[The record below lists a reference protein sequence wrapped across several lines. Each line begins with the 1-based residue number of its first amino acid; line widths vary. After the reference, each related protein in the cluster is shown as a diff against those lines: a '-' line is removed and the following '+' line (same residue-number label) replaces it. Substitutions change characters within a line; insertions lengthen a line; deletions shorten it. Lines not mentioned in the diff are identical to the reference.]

1 MIDLEKGGQSKP
13 LRPTSNK
20 MKDIFNTYK
29 KGHKEINIPIKDV
42 ESEKMENNETI
53 GINKDNQMEE
63 DLQDNG
69 SMEHTPDIQ
78 KELEDK
84 INDLAKERDDLKE
97 KLLRSAAEMENLR
110 RRTNKE
116 KQEMLEYANER
127 LLFKLLEILDLMEKA
142 IESGGQSTDYD
153 ALYNGIVLIHQK
165 AIKLFEDSGVRRMEV
180 PIGNDFNVDYHDA
193 VMHIPSEAP
202 EGQIVHEVQAGY
214 TINDKVL
221 RHAKVVTS
229 AGQGN

>member
-1 MIDLEKGGQSKP
+1 MIELEKGGQSKP

-20 MKDIFNTYK
+20 IKDIYNTYK
-29 KGHKEINIPIKDV
+29 KGHKEINIPIKDA
-42 ESEKMENNETI
+42 ESEKMEVNETI
-53 GINKDNQMEE
+53 GINRENQMEE
-63 DLQDNG
+63 NFQDNETLE
-69 SMEHTPDIQ
+69 SNDLQ

-84 INDLAKERDDLKE
+84 INELTKERDDFKE

-116 KQEMLEYANER
+116 KQEMLEYGNER

-142 IESGGQSTDYD
+142 IESGGQSSDYD
-153 ALYNGIVLIHQK
+153 ALYNGIVLIYQK
-165 AIKLFEDSGVRRMEV
+165 AAKLFEDSGVKRMDV
-180 PIGNDFNVDYHDA
+180 PIGQEFNVDFHDA